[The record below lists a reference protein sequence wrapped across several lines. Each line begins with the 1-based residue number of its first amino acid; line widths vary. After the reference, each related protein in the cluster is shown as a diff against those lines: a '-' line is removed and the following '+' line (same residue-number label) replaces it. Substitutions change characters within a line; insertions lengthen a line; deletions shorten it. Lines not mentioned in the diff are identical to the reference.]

1 MHLRHDYAQATSKSL
16 RDENRDLRLS
26 FLPALSKLLYIVNK
40 QLTQAKEAKKTHHC
54 IFRCRENQ
62 SVQPYFRTEM
72 NAFVHYC
79 AFFLQLLQT
88 VKFFAEALEDDVFVV
103 EKPRK
108 NENFYFPNIHNVYV
122 YQANQA
128 LWSRM

>member
-1 MHLRHDYAQATSKSL
+1 M
-16 RDENRDLRLS
+16 
-26 FLPALSKLLYIVNK
+26 LLCTTV
-40 QLTQAKEAKKTHHC
+40 
-54 IFRCRENQ
+54 
-62 SVQPYFRTEM
+62 P
-72 NAFVHYC
+72 
-79 AFFLQLLQT
+79 FFLQLLQT